1 MSPVITSSMSS
12 WVEACMRSSRPK
24 RSFFPVVVLTTA
36 SPLDALPEYTRK

>member
-24 RSFFPVVVLTTA
+24 RSFLPVVVLTTA